1 MVLSWETLQRFNLA
15 CPPTFNLGREKDT
28 QDKYDIH
35 RTWLKNSGIDV
46 KSYIYE
52 KFNLLEN
59 GIIFIENEFPYNCAR
74 GITHYVVW
82 ISDRYPYN
90 IDKLESFITKSIH
103 EKDPSGE
110 YVFYKNIPQNNSI
123 SCVNHYHVFV
133 KFS

>member
-1 MVLSWETLQRFNLA
+1 MNSPTELCKIALHHGCLKSNLY
-15 CPPTFNLGREKDT
+15 K
-28 QDKYDIH
+28 KYNNFVHCHHYTRKYHTIFKH
-35 RTWLKNSGIDV
+35 MRH
-46 KSYIYE
+46 E